1 MALANPE
8 QIDTFDAATIAFE
21 IRFERE
27 LTSHWRRLESEA
39 GPQMISSPSA
49 KERTLLDGFFR
60 DVQEEIGR
68 AVHEYFPQLLRVATT
83 YRDRIGDQSQLACL
97 AVPHASPL
105 ESGGWLNFRVA
116 VIRSTESPAP
126 LCAGLRSDGQLS
138 LSPTTS
144 RNRGGPSL
152 QSRDAD

>member
-68 AVHEYFPQLLRVATT
+68 AVHEYFRQLLRVATT
-83 YRDRIGDQSQLACL
+83 YRERIGDQSPLAWTQAQVLTQSCSFL
-97 AVPHASPL
+97 GMEEKFDPTSPL
-105 ESGGWLNFRVA
+105 GTRVSCFA
-116 VIRSTESPAP
+116 T
-126 LCAGLRSDGQLS
+126 Q
-138 LSPTTS
+138 
-144 RNRGGPSL
+144 
-152 QSRDAD
+152 